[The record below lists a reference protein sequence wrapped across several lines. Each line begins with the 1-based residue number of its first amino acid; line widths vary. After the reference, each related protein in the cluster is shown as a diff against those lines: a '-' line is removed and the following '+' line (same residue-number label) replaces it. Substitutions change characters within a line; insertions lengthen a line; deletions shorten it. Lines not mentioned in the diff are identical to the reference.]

1 MSPRIAPVYAG
12 VTLVLIAAN
21 VALRAAFPDA
31 RGSADGLVML
41 PVVVSL
47 AVVGGVASTRRPDN
61 VYGWLLTTIGFLW
74 VVAALLLDYGML
86 ALRRDL
92 PVGAPLGAAA
102 ASSGAVAWGMF
113 VTYGLLLYP
122 TGSLPSRR
130 WRVIGWAAGVGL
142 LLMGLGLGMIAWQ
155 LGPAATIRMMAAGE
169 GAPEEGFAGALN
181 GLGHILVFT
190 SMVAGAVGLFVRMR
204 RAGTVE
210 RLQLKWFAFGAALVA
225 ASILIQLSDT
235 LGQLGF
241 ALEIVA
247 ISALPVIIGIAILR
261 WRLYDIDRVISRT
274 LAYAVLTV
282 LLATI
287 YLAAVTGLTAVTA
300 TRAGD
305 SPLAVAIATLL
316 AAAAFQPLRRRIQA
330 GVDRRFNRS
339 RYDAQQTVQRFA
351 ARMRDQVDL
360 DELTTELRTVTGEAL
375 QPRSAVLWLREARS

>member
-1 MSPRIAPVYAG
+1 VSPRIARAYAA
-12 VTLVLIAAN
+12 VTLALIAGN
-21 VALRAAFPDA
+21 VVLRAVFPEA

-41 PVVVSL
+41 PVVLSL
-47 AVVGGVASTRRPDN
+47 AVVGGLVSTRRPDN

-74 VVAALLLDYGML
+74 VVTALLLDYGLL

-92 PVGAPLGAAA
+92 PVGAPLAATA

-122 TGSLPSRR
+122 TGALPSRR
-130 WRVIGWAAGVGL
+130 WRVVGWAAGAGL
-142 LLMGLGLGMIAWQ
+142 VLMGLGLGMIAWQ

>member
-1 MSPRIAPVYAG
+1 MSPRIARAYAA
-12 VTLVLIAAN
+12 VTLALIAGN
-21 VALRAAFPDA
+21 VVLRAVFPEA

-41 PVVVSL
+41 PVVLSL
-47 AVVGGVASTRRPDN
+47 AVVGGLVSTRRPDN

-74 VVAALLLDYGML
+74 VATALLLD
-86 ALRRDL
+86 
-92 PVGAPLGAAA
+92 
-102 ASSGAVAWGMF
+102 
-113 VTYGLLLYP
+113 YGLLLYP
-122 TGSLPSRR
+122 TGALPSRR
-130 WRVIGWAAGVGL
+130 WRVVGWAAGAGL
-142 LLMGLGLGMIAWQ
+142 VLMGLGLGMIAWQ